1 MALDRIRGEIMA
13 EVKRRKK
20 RKLKRYRIV
29 WPWANNT
36 NNAKK
41 PKKRRRNKFRLKKE
55 VYFALAGVI
64 LILGLIFVPRAVQ
77 SNNLK
82 KLGYKKDE
90 ISEIRKQKL
99 ANTLL
104 KNNYYSPYLAS
115 CIKDG
120 TLNTDYLS
128 LYTVISNE
136 GSLTEKDFL
145 LYNRLLDR
153 GYEEVQILNL
163 FKNLY
168 YYEMTPLLVFDYQYD
183 EKPYI
188 DDCLSHRDTNST
200 SHFELTGDYYTE
212 YGKPLPV
219 DDPTNINMLVN
230 KSYYLDSSYVPEN
243 ITELSNYYGASGRSL
258 AKVAADALAKWCD
271 AGRSV
276 GVVFYA
282 TSAYRPYED
291 QEKIYNNM
299 VSSSGQASADAL
311 SARPGYSEHQTG
323 LTVDIAAT
331 NEESKNFAETNAYL
345 WTSTNSPT
353 YGWILRYPQGKEQ
366 ITGYDFEPWH
376 YRYIGKALAE
386 AVSESKLTYDEFY
399 ALYLKPWDNEENKPS
414 NDILNATNY
423 HANSHASPSPASTS
437 PSETAKGE

>member
-1 MALDRIRGEIMA
+1 MA

-90 ISEIRKQKL
+90 ITEIRKQKL

-128 LYTVISNE
+128 LYTVISSE
-136 GSLTEKDFL
+136 GSLSEKDFL

-153 GYEEVQILNL
+153 GYVEEQILNL

-219 DDPTNINMLVN
+219 DDPTNINM
-230 KSYYLDSSYVPEN
+230 
-243 ITELSNYYGASGRSL
+243 
-258 AKVAADALAKWCD
+258 
-271 AGRSV
+271 
-276 GVVFYA
+276 
-282 TSAYRPYED
+282 
-291 QEKIYNNM
+291 
-299 VSSSGQASADAL
+299 
-311 SARPGYSEHQTG
+311 
-323 LTVDIAAT
+323 
-331 NEESKNFAETNAYL
+331 
-345 WTSTNSPT
+345 
-353 YGWILRYPQGKEQ
+353 
-366 ITGYDFEPWH
+366 
-376 YRYIGKALAE
+376 
-386 AVSESKLTYDEFY
+386 
-399 ALYLKPWDNEENKPS
+399 
-414 NDILNATNY
+414 
-423 HANSHASPSPASTS
+423 
-437 PSETAKGE
+437 

>member
-1 MALDRIRGEIMA
+1 MA

-29 WPWANNT
+29 WPWANST

-41 PKKRRRNKFRLKKE
+41 PKKRRRNKYRLKKE

-90 ISEIRKQKL
+90 ITEIRKQKL

-104 KNNYYSPYLAS
+104 KNNYYSSYLAS

-128 LYTVISNE
+128 LYTVISSE
-136 GSLTEKDFL
+136 GSLSEKDFL

-153 GYEEVQILNL
+153 GYVEEQILNL

-230 KSYYLDSSYVPEN
+230 KSY
-243 ITELSNYYGASGRSL
+243 
-258 AKVAADALAKWCD
+258 
-271 AGRSV
+271 
-276 GVVFYA
+276 
-282 TSAYRPYED
+282 
-291 QEKIYNNM
+291 
-299 VSSSGQASADAL
+299 
-311 SARPGYSEHQTG
+311 
-323 LTVDIAAT
+323 
-331 NEESKNFAETNAYL
+331 
-345 WTSTNSPT
+345 
-353 YGWILRYPQGKEQ
+353 
-366 ITGYDFEPWH
+366 
-376 YRYIGKALAE
+376 
-386 AVSESKLTYDEFY
+386 
-399 ALYLKPWDNEENKPS
+399 
-414 NDILNATNY
+414 
-423 HANSHASPSPASTS
+423 
-437 PSETAKGE
+437 